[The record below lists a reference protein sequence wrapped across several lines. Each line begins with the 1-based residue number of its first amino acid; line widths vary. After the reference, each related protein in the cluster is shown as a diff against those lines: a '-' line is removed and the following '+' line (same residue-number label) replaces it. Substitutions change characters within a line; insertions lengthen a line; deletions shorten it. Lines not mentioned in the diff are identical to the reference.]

1 MTKKQLVGLALIVIA
16 GALSQWTNF
25 KENDLLVWILAL
37 TAVAGMLLVMSDWLK
52 PKND

>member
-1 MTKKQLVGLALIVIA
+1 MTKKQLIGLALIVIA

-25 KENDLLVWILAL
+25 KQNELLVWLLAF

-52 PKND
+52 PKKD